1 MFQTEWWAEESVNVQ
16 NWQIIIFPPQGKKT
30 KIFLTRIAP
39 LEKYVAKKTM
49 LSKMGNAQDKNAVTL
64 NEIRHERGAGERQ
77 VWRSCVT
84 LGGHE
89 TRGRRD
95 TLSHSCGSFNNPG
108 EDFDYFVF
116 LQDGDQENL
125 LFMDSWSSR
134 LLIYEVSDWDQSK
147 HLENKLITGF

>member
-1 MFQTEWWAEESVNVQ
+1 MQ

-77 VWRSCVT
+77 V
-84 LGGHE
+84 
-89 TRGRRD
+89 
-95 TLSHSCGSFNNPG
+95 
-108 EDFDYFVF
+108 
-116 LQDGDQENL
+116 
-125 LFMDSWSSR
+125 
-134 LLIYEVSDWDQSK
+134 
-147 HLENKLITGF
+147 